1 MKRSPIRK
9 ETKKLHYKKYLYK
22 VELRNEMADIF
33 RSELNKGSEKL
44 GHARKKLEAVKKEY
58 NESGSYYLIRYN
70 HRRMIHHTDFVESQ
84 KLYKILLSAND
95 YKIRCENS
103 FLNVYTNDK
112 KLIDLIIKKCLE
124 GVVQYWT
131 VDDSKIEFLTNN
143 LDTVIVDSVPEH
155 KFKCY
160 LNHNDM
166 RPTYEW
172 LANNQDKIKIG
183 YWCLQNVKGGYANNN
198 YFYVRDEKVLLLA
211 QMVLGNCI
219 RRVER
224 LIYEGNIDKYT
235 YESN

>member
-1 MKRSPIRK
+1 MKRSPVHK

-22 VELRNEMADIF
+22 VELRNDLAGIF
-33 RSELNKGSEKL
+33 RSEFNNGSEKL
-44 GHARKKLEAVKKEY
+44 GYARKKLEAAKQEY
-58 NESGSYYLIRYN
+58 DGTGSYYLTRFQ
-70 HRRMIHHTDFVESQ
+70 HRRMISHIDFVESQ
-84 KLYKILLSAND
+84 KLYKILLSASD

-112 KLIDLIIKKCLE
+112 TLLDLIIKKCSN
-124 GVVQYWT
+124 GVIQYWT

-143 LDTVIVDSVPEH
+143 LDTVIVDSMPEH

-160 LNHNDM
+160 LNHKDV
-166 RPTYEW
+166 RSAHGW
-172 LANNQDKIKIG
+172 FINNRDKIKIG
-183 YWCLQNVKGGYANNN
+183 EWCLKNIQEGYANNN

-224 LIYEGNIDKYT
+224 LVYKGDVDKYT